1 MENEKTF
8 WQKNKPAIIGA
19 GIAII
24 LGIIYF
30 GMSVSYNNH
39 ANRLEVSAKEKI
51 KANKVDYDAVWKI
64 IQQQA
69 GVVDKY
75 QESFKEIYIGL
86 MENRYSDGQGQLMS
100 WVQEHSPNFDASL
113 FKTLM
118 NTIESQRTDF
128 ATRQKE
134 LIAIE
139 EEYNHMLVTFPA
151 SFFVGDREVMDV
163 TVVTSTK
170 TEKVFETGKE
180 DDIDLF

>member
-1 MENEKTF
+1 MEQKTF
-8 WQKNKPAIIGA
+8 WQKNKPTIIVA
-19 GIAII
+19 GIAVV

-30 GMSVSYNNH
+30 SMSISYTNH
-39 ANRLEVSAKEKI
+39 ANQLEVSAKEKI

-64 IQQQA
+64 ISQQA

-86 MENRYSDGQGQLMS
+86 MEERYSDGQGQMMS
-100 WVQEHSPNFDASL
+100 WIQEHSPNFDATM
-113 FKTLM
+113 FNNLM
-118 NTIESQRTDF
+118 NTIEAQRTDF

-151 SFFVGDREVMDV
+151 SWFVGDRELMDV

-170 TEKVFETGKE
+170 TEKVFDSGKE
-180 DDIDLF
+180 DDIELF

>member
-1 MENEKTF
+1 MENRTF
-8 WQKNKPAIIGA
+8 WQKNKAVIITG
-19 GIAII
+19 GIV
-24 LGIIYF
+24 LLLSIIYM
-30 GMSVSYNNH
+30 GMSISYNNH
-39 ANRLEVSAKEKI
+39 ANQLEVSADKKV

-64 IQQQA
+64 LSQQA

-86 MENRYSDGQGQLMS
+86 MEERYSDGQGQLMS
-100 WVQEHSPNFDASL
+100 WVQEHSPNFDSSL
-113 FKTLM
+113 FTKLM

-139 EEYNHMLVTFPA
+139 EEYNKMLVTFPG
-151 SFFVGDREVMDV
+151 SWFVGDREPMDNV
-163 TVVTSTK
+163 VVTSTQ